1 MVVRSALTHDTAR
14 DAAETLVAIVTAEGS
29 ARHPHLDSLGSLDS
43 ALTTRNASDA
53 LHHLSMLHGRHP
65 GVLDHA
71 AARTTMAEA
80 RSALFALADRFMLER
95 EYLGRLVVAA
105 GPIPSTPGQAETEAS
120 VIHQHHA
127 IDMLAQSDRQGCA
140 VGAALAVALDW
151 QSFGSLLAASGR
163 RFGVDAV
170 PPPAIDSRELA
181 DIARIACGTPAT
193 DRAMLF
199 GAQQI
204 AVQHRGLWDLLEARA
219 TARGPH

>member
-14 DAAETLVAIVTAEGS
+14 DAAESLVAIVTAEGS
-29 ARHPHLDSLGSLDS
+29 ARHRHLVSLESLDS
-43 ALTTRNASDA
+43 AETTRNASDA

-71 AARTTMAEA
+71 AARTTAAEA

-120 VIHQHHA
+120 VIHQRHA
-127 IDMLAQSDRQGCA
+127 IEMLAQSDRQGCA

-170 PPPAIDSRELA
+170 PPSAIDSRELA
-181 DIARIACGTPAT
+181 DIARMACGTPAT

-204 AVQHRGLWDLLEARA
+204 AIQHRGLWDLLEARA